1 MSDPVWLHGHPHDP
15 NPAPPSTD
23 ATITLR
29 VPSGDENTLAVDD
42 LRALP
47 TTTARGCYI
56 VSTGHGTS
64 GPFDFAG
71 VHLRDLLAAHNL
83 LDGSSQS
90 AWQHVDVISADGFGN
105 RVQRAELA
113 ADTTGEPTLVLLAH
127 TLDGAPMPRTEGLV
141 RLIVPSETDDAL
153 RQVKWI
159 ARIEVG

>member
-1 MSDPVWLHGHPHDP
+1 MSIPDWLHGHPHEP
-15 NPAPPSTD
+15 NPAPPSSD

-29 VPSGDENTLAVDD
+29 APSGDESTLTVDD
-42 LRALP
+42 LRTLP

-71 VHLRDLLAAHNL
+71 VHLRDLLAAHGL
-83 LDGSSQS
+83 LDGPSQS

-105 RVQRAELA
+105 RVQRAELLP
-113 ADTTGEPTLVLLAH
+113 TTGEPRLILLAH
-127 TLDGAPMPRTEGLV
+127 TLDGAPMSRVQGLV